1 MTATTPATEGGRRF
15 RYRWAVLS
23 MNFLVLGLNY
33 ADRAAIGVA
42 APLIIAEYGFS
53 KGTWGWIA
61 AVFSLGYAPFC
72 FIGGATSDRFGP
84 RKVMALAVGWWSL
97 FTALT
102 AAGFG
107 FVSFM
112 VIRFLF
118 GFGEG
123 PQASVTAKTMSNWFP
138 QRKLGTALGLSQAST
153 PLGGAVGTPIVVAL
167 IQAFHGSWRAPF
179 IILGAVGILFL
190 IGWWVVV
197 RDRPEGH
204 PWVRPVEVGEMSTDT
219 AAHEQAAATAAD
231 GDGGLLRYLRMPL
244 VLTTALTY
252 FGYTWVL
259 FTFLTWF
266 PDFLHDAHHLDLS
279 QIAFT
284 GSIPWLCGFVGLA
297 LGGVFTDALGR
308 RIGLFNSRKWTTVV
322 GLLAVALAFGPVG
335 IVRSAYGA
343 VALMAVTVFILYIV
357 GAQFFAIIGPVI
369 PHRRFGSVSGFV
381 HFIAN
386 IAGIIAP
393 IVLGYVVD
401 ATGSWELSFVVSA
414 VVVAVPAILLAV
426 FGRDRRRHVAST
438 EPAAAAAS

>member
-1 MTATTPATEGGRRF
+1 
-15 RYRWAVLS
+15 
-23 MNFLVLGLNY
+23 
-33 ADRAAIGVA
+33 
-42 APLIIAEYGFS
+42 
-53 KGTWGWIA
+53 
-61 AVFSLGYAPFC
+61 
-72 FIGGATSDRFGP
+72 
-84 RKVMALAVGWWSL
+84 
-97 FTALT
+97 
-102 AAGFG
+102 
-107 FVSFM
+107 
-112 VIRFLF
+112 
-118 GFGEG
+118 
-123 PQASVTAKTMSNWFP
+123 MSNWFP
-138 QRKLGTALGLSQAST
+138 QRKLGTSLGLSQAST

-167 IQAFHGSWRAPF
+167 IEAFGGNWRAPF
-179 IILGAVGILFL
+179 IILGAIGILFL
-190 IGWWVVV
+190 LGWWVVV

-204 PWVRPVEVGEMSTDT
+204 PWVKRVEAAVG
-219 AAHEQAAATAAD
+219 AD
-231 GDGGLLRYLRMPL
+231 EPERSLFGYLRMPI
-244 VLTTALTY
+244 VLATALTY

-266 PDFLHDAHHLDLS
+266 PDFLHEAHHLDLS
-279 QIAFT
+279 QIAVT

-322 GLLAVALAFGPVG
+322 GLLLVACAFGPVG

-369 PHRRFGSVSGFV
+369 PYRRFGSVSGFV

-414 VVVAVPAILLAV
+414 IVVAVPAILLAV
-426 FGRDRRRHVAST
+426 LGKDRRRYVPST